1 MAPKPRQA
9 PRDVPDSLPTHDQG
23 TDVSPDAVRQTEQSR
38 REPPDSL
45 PADDEENVERE
56 RL

>member
-9 PRDVPDSLPTHDQG
+9 PRDVPDSLPENDQG
-23 TDVSPDAVRQTEQSR
+23 TDVTPDRERQTESSR
-38 REPPDSL
+38 GEPPNSL
-45 PADDEENVERE
+45 SGDEEENVERE